1 MNDQNSTLR
10 EVLVGL
16 LVLAVVLAM
25 GYTFFA
31 GLVYLIQQMESQ
43 IAAAIVAASL
53 SAIASVLAVI
63 ISKYFERR
71 SRIKQEI
78 RDKKTPVYE
87 NLIGAMF
94 EFVFSQTADNRESLN
109 EDELADIFQEMT
121 PKLVVW
127 GSQDVIRAWIHFRE
141 YEWESAKGLEI
152 LEPWESLMTAIRN
165 DMGNKSDKLKN
176 KELLRLFIKDIA
188 QIRSRHEG
196 E

>member
-1 MNDQNSTLR
+1 MDDQNTTLR
-10 EVLVGL
+10 DVLVGL
-16 LVLAVVLAM
+16 VVLAVVLAM
-25 GYTFFA
+25 GYGFFA
-31 GLVYLIQQMESQ
+31 ALVYLIKQLESQ
-43 IAAAIVAASL
+43 IAAAIVAASV

-141 YEWESAKGLEI
+141 YEWKSAKGLKI
-152 LEPWESLMTAIRN
+152 LEPWKSLMTAIRN
-165 DMGNKSDKLKN
+165 DMGNKSDKLRN
-176 KELLRLFIKDIA
+176 K
-188 QIRSRHEG
+188 
-196 E
+196 